1 MKKYIIM
8 ASVAALAIG
17 LSSCSNFL
25 DELPDNRTE
34 LNENNVGKI
43 LLSAY
48 PTTAICEMGEMSSD
62 NTDAYPNRFSSF
74 NRLQEDL
81 YKWADSA
88 EQDQDSPHALWESC
102 YMAISACNEVLKVIE
117 DAGNPASLS
126 AEKGEALVCRAYAH
140 FLLANIFCNAY
151 SSQASSDLG
160 IPYMKTIE
168 TTVSPDYQR
177 GTLEEVYQNIEK
189 DLLEGLDLV
198 TDIYAVPKYH
208 FTKKAAQAFAARFY
222 LYYVKSDKSNYTKV
236 IDYAT
241 KVLGSNP
248 ATSVRDWK
256 SLGALDINGSVQPNA
271 YVDATNGANLLL
283 VSAGSYWGYVH
294 APYGLGE
301 RYAHGPK
308 VGNETCNSVGPW
320 GSDYYMGVWSNSS
333 ALPTKIVVMKITQYK
348 EVVDAVAG
356 TINGHMINA
365 AFTTDE
371 TLLCRAEAYAM
382 KEMYPQAI
390 ADLNIWREAYTRS
403 TTLSLIHI

>member
-1 MKKYIIM
+1 
-8 ASVAALAIG
+8 
-17 LSSCSNFL
+17 
-25 DELPDNRTE
+25 
-34 LNENNVGKI
+34 
-43 LLSAY
+43 
-48 PTTAICEMGEMSSD
+48 
-62 NTDAYPNRFSSF
+62 
-74 NRLQEDL
+74 
-81 YKWADSA
+81 
-88 EQDQDSPHALWESC
+88 
-102 YMAISACNEVLKVIE
+102 MAISACNEVLKVIE

-248 ATSVRDWK
+248 ATSVRD
-256 SLGALDINGSVQPNA
+256 
-271 YVDATNGANLLL
+271 
-283 VSAGSYWGYVH
+283 
-294 APYGLGE
+294 
-301 RYAHGPK
+301 
-308 VGNETCNSVGPW
+308 
-320 GSDYYMGVWSNSS
+320 
-333 ALPTKIVVMKITQYK
+333 
-348 EVVDAVAG
+348 
-356 TINGHMINA
+356 
-365 AFTTDE
+365 
-371 TLLCRAEAYAM
+371 
-382 KEMYPQAI
+382 
-390 ADLNIWREAYTRS
+390 
-403 TTLSLIHI
+403 